1 MYVYGNMK
9 NINIP
14 LFDLI
19 ILLSYLFI
27 IILIGI
33 LSARRKKVSSE
44 GFFLAGRSLN
54 WAMIGAALFAA
65 NISTIHM
72 VGLAANG
79 YKDGIVWGNFEWM
92 ATFLLIILAVFFAP
106 FYYNNKVSTLPEF
119 LEKRYGPRSRSFFAF
134 IVIITAL
141 FSHIGI
147 SLYAGAVVL
156 KTFFGINI
164 MISIIVISFI
174 TTMYSI
180 LGGLRA
186 IVVIETFQSVIL
198 IGGAALL
205 TILAIGMLPDR
216 GINSMAELKEVLKP
230 GQLDILKTGK
240 ESILPWYAI
249 LLGYPVLGIYYW
261 CADQT
266 IVQKV
271 LGAKRM
277 TDAQNGPIFAGFLKI
292 LPVFIIVIPGI
303 LAYALFRDKIAD
315 PNDTLMVL
323 ISNVLPTGM
332 IGLMTAA
339 LLAALMST
347 ISAALNSVGTLVSF
361 DILKRIR
368 PSTPDKIVI
377 RAGRIASIVVIILAI
392 SWSPFIGRF
401 ESIFD
406 AISVVLS
413 MLSPPVASVF
423 LMGILS
429 RRGNDRVALLT
440 MIFGLVAGTIVFCLD
455 FEPIAGAKYI
465 TDGLGIPFLMQ
476 AWWLFVLCTVFHI
489 ILGYLFTPRPYY
501 EIQNLIFSGE
511 MIKGLRSRITG
522 FSDFRIWAALLLL
535 IMIAL
540 YVYFS

>member
-1 MYVYGNMK
+1 M
-9 NINIP
+9 NIP
-14 LFDLI
+14 TLDLI
-19 ILLSYLFI
+19 IILSYLVFVI
-27 IILIGI
+27 AIGI

-54 WAMIGAALFAA
+54 WGMIGAALFAA

-79 YKDGIVWGNFEWM
+79 FKDGIVWGNFEWM
-92 ATFLLIILAVFFAP
+92 ATFLLIILALFFAP
-106 FYYNNKVSTLPEF
+106 FYFRNKISTLPEF
-119 LEKRYGPRSRSFFAF
+119 LEKRYGPKSRSFFAF

-141 FSHIGI
+141 FSHIGV

-156 KTFFGINI
+156 KTFFGIEI
-164 MISIIVISFI
+164 MVSILVISFI
-174 TTMYSI
+174 TTLYSI

-205 TILAIGMLPDR
+205 TILSVSMLGDQ
-216 GINSMAELKEVLKP
+216 GIHSMEDLKAVLKP
-230 GQLDILKTGK
+230 GQLDILQSGK
-240 ESILPWYAI
+240 DSILPWYAI

-277 TDAQNGPIFAGFLKI
+277 ADAQNGPLFAGFLKI
-292 LPVFIIVIPGI
+292 LPVFIMVFPGI
-303 LAYALFRDKIAD
+303 LAYALFSEQIKD

-323 ISNVLPTGM
+323 ISQVLPSGL

-361 DILKRIR
+361 DILLKLR
-368 PSTPDKIVI
+368 PSTPDKVVL
-377 RAGRIASIVVIILAI
+377 RTGRITSVVVILLAI
-392 SWSPFIGRF
+392 SWSPWIGRF

-406 AISVVLS
+406 AISIVLS

-423 LMGILS
+423 VMGILTS
-429 RRGNDRVALLT
+429 RGNDRVALST
-440 MIFGLVAGTIVFCLD
+440 MIFGLLAGSLVFCLD
-455 FEPIAGAKYI
+455 FDPISGSKLI

-476 AWWLFVLCTVFHI
+476 AWWLFVLCTVF
-489 ILGYLFTPRPYY
+489 YLIMSAFSSPRPLS
-501 EIQNLIFSGE
+501 EIQNLVFSKE
-511 MIKGLRSRITG
+511 TVRGLTSRISG
-522 FSDFRIWAALLLL
+522 IADPRLWAGLLL
-535 IMIAL
+535 IIMIFL
-540 YVYFS
+540 YVYFG

>member
-1 MYVYGNMK
+1 MK
-9 NINIP
+9 EFNIP
-14 LFDLI
+14 TLD
-19 ILLSYLFI
+19 LFI
-27 IILIGI
+27 ILAYLCIIIFIGI
-33 LSARRKKVSSE
+33 ISTQRKKVTSE

-79 YKDGIVWGNFEWM
+79 FKDGIVWGNFEWM
-92 ATFLLIILAVFFAP
+92 ATFLLIILALFFAP
-106 FYYNNKVSTLPEF
+106 FYFKNKVSTLPEF
-119 LEKRYGPRSRSFFAF
+119 LEKRYGPKTRSFFAF

-141 FSHIGI
+141 FSHIGV

-156 KTFFGINI
+156 KTFFGVDI
-164 MISIIVISFI
+164 MVSILVISFI
-174 TTMYSI
+174 TTLYSI

-205 TILAIGMLPDR
+205 TILSIGMLGDQ
-216 GINSMAELKEVLKP
+216 GIHSMEELKAVLRP
-230 GQLDILKTGK
+230 GQLDILQSGK

-271 LGAKRM
+271 LGAKTM
-277 TDAQNGPIFAGFLKI
+277 SDAQNGPLFAGFLKI
-292 LPVFIIVIPGI
+292 LPVFIMVIPGI
-303 LAYALFRDKIAD
+303 LAYALFSDKIEN

-323 ISNVLPTGM
+323 ISNVLPSGL

-368 PSTPDKIVI
+368 PSTPDKIVL
-377 RAGRIASIVVIILAI
+377 RTGRIASVVVILLAI
-392 SWSPFIGRF
+392 SWSPWIGRF

-406 AISVVLS
+406 AISIVLS

-423 LMGILS
+423 IMGILS
-429 RRGNDRVALLT
+429 SRGNDKVALST
-440 MIFGLVAGTIVFCLD
+440 MIFGLTAGTIVFCLD
-455 FEPIAGAKYI
+455 FDPISGSKMI

-476 AWWLFVLCTVFHI
+476 AWWLFVLCIVFYFI
-489 ILGYLFTPRPYY
+489 MSVYSAPRPLA
-501 EIQNLIFSGE
+501 EIQNLIFTKETLQGF
-511 MIKGLRSRITG
+511 KSRITG
-522 FSDFRIWAALLLL
+522 IKDPRIWAGLLFL
-535 IMIAL
+535 IMILL
-540 YVYFS
+540 YIYFG

>member
-1 MYVYGNMK
+1 M
-9 NINIP
+9 NIP
-14 LFDLI
+14 TLDLI
-19 ILLSYLFI
+19 IILAYLVI

-33 LSARRKKVSSE
+33 LSVRRKKVSSE

-79 YKDGIVWGNFEWM
+79 FKDGIVWGNFEWM
-92 ATFLLIILAVFFAP
+92 ATFLLIILALFFAP
-106 FYYNNKVSTLPEF
+106 FYFRNKISTLPEF

-147 SLYAGAVVL
+147 SLYAGALVL
-156 KTFFGINI
+156 KTFFGIDI
-164 MISIIVISFI
+164 MVSILVISFI
-174 TTMYSI
+174 TTLYSI

-198 IGGAALL
+198 IGGATLL
-205 TILAIGMLPDR
+205 TILSISMLGEQ
-216 GINSMAELKEVLKP
+216 GIHSMEELRAVLKP
-230 GQLDILKTGK
+230 GQLDILQSGK
-240 ESILPWYAI
+240 DTILPWYAI

-271 LGAKRM
+271 LGAKTM
-277 TDAQNGPIFAGFLKI
+277 SDAQNGPLFAGFLKI
-292 LPVFIIVIPGI
+292 LPVFIMVFPGI
-303 LAYALFRDKIAD
+303 LAYALFSDVISD

-323 ISNVLPTGM
+323 ISNVLPSGL

-347 ISAALNSVGTLVSF
+347 ISAALNSVGTLVSL

-368 PSTPDKIVI
+368 PSTPDKVLL
-377 RAGRIASIVVIILAI
+377 RTGRITSIVVILLAI
-392 SWSPFIGRF
+392 SWSPWIGRF

-406 AISVVLS
+406 AISIILS

-423 LMGILS
+423 IMGILTS
-429 RRGNDRVALLT
+429 RGNDRVALST
-440 MIFGLVAGTIVFCLD
+440 MIFGLLAGSLVFCLD
-455 FEPIAGAKYI
+455 FEPISGYQYI
-465 TDGLGIPFLMQ
+465 TAGLGIPFLMQ
-476 AWWLFVLCTVFHI
+476 AWWLFVLCTVF
-489 ILGYLFTPRPYY
+489 YLVMSTFSEPRPLE
-501 EIQNLIFSGE
+501 EIRELIFRKDTFRALG
-511 MIKGLRSRITG
+511 SRISG
-522 FSDFRIWAALLLL
+522 IKDPRLWAGLLFL
-535 IMIAL
+535 IMILL
-540 YVYFS
+540 YIYFG

>member
-1 MYVYGNMK
+1 MK
-9 NINIP
+9 EFNIP
-14 LFDLI
+14 TLDLI
-19 ILLSYLFI
+19 IILAYLCI

-33 LSARRKKVSSE
+33 ISARRKNITSE

-54 WAMIGAALFAA
+54 WGMIGAALFAA

-79 YKDGIVWGNFEWM
+79 FKDGIVWGNFEWM
-92 ATFLLIILAVFFAP
+92 ATFLLIILALFFAP
-106 FYYNNKVSTLPEF
+106 FYFKNKISTLPEF
-119 LEKRYGPRSRSFFAF
+119 LEKRYGPKTRSFFAF

-156 KTFFGINI
+156 KTFFGIDI
-164 MISIIVISFI
+164 MVSILVISFI
-174 TTMYSI
+174 TTLYSI

-205 TILAIGMLPDR
+205 TILSIGMLGDQ
-216 GINSMAELKEVLKP
+216 GIHSIEELKAVLRP
-230 GQLDILKTGK
+230 GQLDILQSGK
-240 ESILPWYAI
+240 DSILPWYAI

-271 LGAKRM
+271 LGAKTM
-277 TDAQNGPIFAGFLKI
+277 SDAQNGPLFAGFLKI
-292 LPVFIIVIPGI
+292 LPVFIMVLPGI
-303 LAYALFRDKIAD
+303 LAYALFSDKIEN

-323 ISNVLPTGM
+323 ISNVLPSGL

-361 DILKRIR
+361 DILKRNR
-368 PSTPDKIVI
+368 PSTPDKIVL
-377 RAGRIASIVVIILAI
+377 RTGRIASVVVIILAI
-392 SWSPFIGRF
+392 SWSPLIGRF

-406 AISVVLS
+406 AISIVLS

-423 LMGILS
+423 IMGILS
-429 RRGNDRVALLT
+429 SRGNDKVALST
-440 MIFGLVAGTIVFCLD
+440 MIFGLTAGTIVFCLD
-455 FEPIAGAKYI
+455 FDPISGSKLI

-476 AWWLFVLCTVFHI
+476 AWWLFVLCTVF
-489 ILGYLFTPRPYY
+489 YLVMSFYSKSRPLA
-501 EIQNLIFSGE
+501 EIQDLIFTKE
-511 MIKGLRSRITG
+511 TLRGFKSRIT
-522 FSDFRIWAALLLL
+522 SIKDPRIWAALLFV
-535 IMIAL
+535 IMILL
-540 YVYFS
+540 YIYFG

>member
-1 MYVYGNMK
+1 ME
-9 NINIP
+9 NITIP
-14 LFDLI
+14 AFDLI
-19 ILLSYLFI
+19 IILAYLLI
-27 IILIGI
+27 IIMIGI
-33 LSARRKKVSSE
+33 LSAHRKKVSSE

-79 YKDGIVWGNFEWM
+79 FKDGIVWGNFEWM
-92 ATFLLIILAVFFAP
+92 ATFLLIILALFFAP
-106 FYYNNKVSTLPEF
+106 FYFKNKISTLPEF
-119 LEKRYGPRSRSFFAF
+119 LEKRYGPKSRSFFAF

-164 MISIIVISFI
+164 MVSIIVISFI
-174 TTMYSI
+174 TTLYSI

-205 TILAIGMLPDR
+205 TILSFNLLQDQ
-216 GINSMAELKEVLKP
+216 GIHSMAELKAVLKP
-230 GQLDILKTGK
+230 NQLDILQTGK
-240 ESILPWYAI
+240 TSILPWYAI

-271 LGAKRM
+271 LGAKTM
-277 TDAQNGPIFAGFLKI
+277 SDAQNGPLFAGFLKI
-292 LPVFIIVIPGI
+292 LPVFIMVLPGI
-303 LAYALFRDKIAD
+303 LAYALFSDQIVD

-323 ISNVLPTGM
+323 ISNVLPSGLM
-332 IGLMTAA
+332 GLMTAA

-347 ISAALNSVGTLVSF
+347 ISAGLNSVGTLVSL
-361 DILKRIR
+361 DIVKRIR
-368 PSTPDKIVI
+368 PSTPDKIVL
-377 RAGRIASIVVIILAI
+377 RAGRIASLVVIILAI
-392 SWSPFIGRF
+392 SWSPLIGRF

-406 AISVVLS
+406 AISIVLS

-423 LMGILS
+423 IMGILS
-429 RRGNDRVALLT
+429 TRGNDKVALST
-440 MIFGLVAGTIVFCLD
+440 MIFGLAAGTIVFCFD
-455 FEPIAGAKYI
+455 FDPISGSKLI

-476 AWWLFVLCTVFHI
+476 AWWLFVLCVVF
-489 ILGYLFTPRPYY
+489 YLIMSFYSKPRPLA
-501 EIQNLIFSGE
+501 EIQHLIFT
-511 MIKGLRSRITG
+511 KDNLRGFKSRIK
-522 FSDFRIWAALLLL
+522 SIKDPRIWTGILL
-535 IMIAL
+535 IIMILL
-540 YVYFS
+540 YVYFG

>member
-1 MYVYGNMK
+1 MK
-9 NINIP
+9 DIHIP
-14 LFDLI
+14 TIDLI
-19 ILLSYLFI
+19 IILGYLLI
-27 IILIGI
+27 ITGIGI
-33 LSARRKKVSSE
+33 ISARRKKVSSE

-79 YKDGIVWGNFEWM
+79 FKDGIVWGNFEWM
-92 ATFLLIILAVFFAP
+92 ATFLLIILALFFAP
-106 FYYNNKVSTLPEF
+106 FYFRNRISTLPEF
-119 LEKRYGPRSRSFFAF
+119 LERRYGPNSRSFFAF

-156 KTFFGINI
+156 KTFFGIDI
-164 MISIIVISFI
+164 MVSILVISFI
-174 TTMYSI
+174 TTLYSI

-186 IVVIETFQSVIL
+186 IVVIESFQSVIL

-205 TILAIGMLPDR
+205 TILAFNMLPEQ
-216 GINSMAELKEVLKP
+216 GINSMAQLKAVLKP
-230 GQLDILKTGK
+230 GQLDILQSADN
-240 ESILPWYAI
+240 SILPWYAI

-271 LGAKRM
+271 LGAKTM
-277 TDAQNGPIFAGFLKI
+277 SDAQNGPLFAGFLKI
-292 LPVFIIVIPGI
+292 LPVFIMVFPGI
-303 LAYALFRDKIAD
+303 LAYALFSDRIED

-323 ISNVLPTGM
+323 ISNVLPSGL

-347 ISAALNSVGTLVSF
+347 ISAGLNSVGTLVSL
-361 DILKRIR
+361 DIVKRIR
-368 PSTPDKIVI
+368 PDTPDKIVL
-377 RAGRIASIVVIILAI
+377 RAGRISSLVVIILAI
-392 SWSPFIGRF
+392 SWSPWIGRF

-406 AISVVLS
+406 AISIVLS

-423 LMGILS
+423 VMGILS
-429 RRGNDRVALLT
+429 RRGNDRVALRT
-440 MIFGLVAGTIVFCLD
+440 MIFGLAAGVLVFCLD
-455 FEPIAGAKYI
+455 FEPISGSKLI

-476 AWWLFVLCTVFHI
+476 AWWLFVACVAFHMI
-489 ILGYLFTPRPYY
+489 MSLFYAPRPLA
-501 EIQNLIFSGE
+501 EIKSLIFTRE
-511 MIKGLRSRITG
+511 DLRGSPYQTRE
-522 FSDFRIWAALLLL
+522 
-535 IMIAL
+535 
-540 YVYFS
+540 

>member
-1 MYVYGNMK
+1 MK
-9 NINIP
+9 DIQIP
-14 LFDLI
+14 TLDLI
-19 ILLSYLFI
+19 IILTYLLI
-27 IILIGI
+27 IISIGI
-33 LSARRKKVSSE
+33 LTARRKKVSSE

-79 YKDGIVWGNFEWM
+79 FKDGIVWGNFEWM
-92 ATFLLIILAVFFAP
+92 ATFLLIILALFFAP
-106 FYYNNKVSTLPEF
+106 FYFKNKVSTLPEF
-119 LEKRYGPRSRSFFAF
+119 LEKRYGPKTRSFFAF

-141 FSHIGI
+141 FSHIGV

-156 KTFFGINI
+156 KTFFGIDI
-164 MISIIVISFI
+164 MVSILVISFI
-174 TTMYSI
+174 TTLYSI

-186 IVVIETFQSVIL
+186 IVVIETFQTVIL
-198 IGGAALL
+198 IGGATLL
-205 TILAIGMLPDR
+205 TILSIGMLGEQ
-216 GINSMAELKEVLKP
+216 GIHSMEELKAVLKP
-230 GQLDILKTGK
+230 GQLDILQSGK
-240 ESILPWYAI
+240 DTILPWYAI

-277 TDAQNGPIFAGFLKI
+277 SDAQNGPLFAGFLKI
-292 LPVFIIVIPGI
+292 LPVFIMVFPGI
-303 LAYALFRDKIAD
+303 LAYALFSDKIED

-323 ISNVLPTGM
+323 ISNILPSGL

-347 ISAALNSVGTLVSF
+347 ISAALNSVGTLVSL

-368 PSTPDKIVI
+368 PSTPDKIVL
-377 RAGRIASIVVIILAI
+377 RAGRISSLVVIILAI
-392 SWSPFIGRF
+392 SWSPWIGRF

-406 AISVVLS
+406 AISIVLS

-423 LMGILS
+423 VMGILS
-429 RRGNDRVALLT
+429 SRGNDKVALST
-440 MIFGLVAGTIVFCLD
+440 MIFGLAAGTLVFCLD
-455 FEPIAGAKYI
+455 FDPISGSKLI

-476 AWWLFVLCTVFHI
+476 AWWLFVLCTVFYFV
-489 ILGYLFTPRPYY
+489 LGSFSKARPLA
-501 EIQNLIFSGE
+501 EIQHLVFTKDTLQGFA
-511 MIKGLRSRITG
+511 SRVTS
-522 FSDFRIWAALLLL
+522 FKDPRIWAGLLLV
-535 IMIAL
+535 IMILL
-540 YVYFS
+540 YVYFG

>member
-1 MYVYGNMK
+1 M
-9 NINIP
+9 NIP
-14 LFDLI
+14 TLDLI
-19 ILLSYLFI
+19 IILAYLAI
-27 IILIGI
+27 IILIGV

-54 WAMIGAALFAA
+54 WGMIGAALFAA

-79 YKDGIVWGNFEWM
+79 FKDGIVWGNFEWM
-92 ATFLLIILAVFFAP
+92 ATFLLIILALFFAP
-106 FYYNNKVSTLPEF
+106 FYFRNKISTLPEF
-119 LEKRYGPRSRSFFAF
+119 LEKRYGPKSRSFFAF

-156 KTFFGINI
+156 KTFFGIDI
-164 MISIIVISFI
+164 MVSILVISFI
-174 TTMYSI
+174 TTLYSI

-198 IGGAALL
+198 IGGATLL
-205 TILAIGMLPDR
+205 TILSISMLGDQ
-216 GINSMAELKEVLKP
+216 GIHSMEELKAVLKP
-230 GQLDILKTGK
+230 GQLDILQSGK
-240 ESILPWYAI
+240 DTILPWYAI

-271 LGAKRM
+271 LGAKTM
-277 TDAQNGPIFAGFLKI
+277 SDAQNGPIFAGFLKI
-292 LPVFIIVIPGI
+292 LPVFIMVFPGI
-303 LAYALFRDKIAD
+303 LAYALFSDVITN

-323 ISNVLPTGM
+323 ISNVLPSGL

-347 ISAALNSVGTLVSF
+347 ISAALNSVGTLVSL
-361 DILKRIR
+361 DILKRVR
-368 PSTPDKIVI
+368 PSTPDKVLL
-377 RAGRIASIVVIILAI
+377 RTGRITSLVVILLAI
-392 SWSPFIGRF
+392 SWSPWIGRF

-406 AISVVLS
+406 AISIILS

-423 LMGILS
+423 ILGILTS
-429 RRGNDRVALLT
+429 RGNDRVALWT
-440 MIFGLVAGTIVFCLD
+440 MIFGLLAGSLVFCLD
-455 FEPIAGAKYI
+455 FDPISGYRYI

-476 AWWLFVLCTVFHI
+476 AWWLFVCCTAF
-489 ILGYLFTPRPYY
+489 YLVMSLFSEPRPLE
-501 EIQNLIFSGE
+501 EIRELIFS
-511 MIKGLRSRITG
+511 KDTLRGLGSRI
-522 FSDFRIWAALLLL
+522 SSMKDPRLWAVLLLL
-535 IMIAL
+535 IMIFL
-540 YVYFS
+540 YIYFG